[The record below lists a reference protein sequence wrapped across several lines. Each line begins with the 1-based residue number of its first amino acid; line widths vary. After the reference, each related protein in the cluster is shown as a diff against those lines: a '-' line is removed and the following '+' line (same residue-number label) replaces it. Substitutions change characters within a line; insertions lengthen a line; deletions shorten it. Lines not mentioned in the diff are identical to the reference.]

1 MHKIRVFFELVHEP
15 GGRKFD
21 QRRRAEIHRG
31 ENSMPQKKDQEKRVF
46 TGVYFDRPQHDALRQ
61 LSTTTRV
68 PLAVYLREA
77 VDDLLK
83 KYGVKTAGPKG
94 RR

>member
-1 MHKIRVFFELVHEP
+1 M
-15 GGRKFD
+15 GT
-21 QRRRAEIHRG
+21 
-31 ENSMPQKKDQEKRVF
+31 MPQKKDTEKRVF

-83 KYGVKTAGPKG
+83 KYGVKSPKPKG

>member
-1 MHKIRVFFELVHEP
+1 MGADLLTTRVWN
-15 GGRKFD
+15 
-21 QRRRAEIHRG
+21 A
-31 ENSMPQKKDQEKRVF
+31 MPQKKDREKRVF

-61 LSTTTRV
+61 LSASTRV

-83 KYGVKTAGPKG
+83 KYGVRTSRPK
-94 RR
+94 R